1 MSVKKLLMGAG
12 AAAAA
17 YMFAVGPDASRKKAF
32 PADRLAHRGL
42 HDDTIPENSL
52 AAFRAAKEAGL
63 GVELDVQYTLDEKVV
78 VFHDEDLVR
87 MCGVDRK
94 VRDMTY
100 DELSELR
107 LLGTDERI
115 PLYSEVLELMSPL
128 PVLCELK
135 YYLGATDTRLCP
147 AVLELLRGYD
157 GFMCIESFSPAIVG
171 WFRKNA
177 PDVFRGQLASSD
189 IIGHRGQDLIN
200 MILLRT
206 LTVNFIGRPHFISYR
221 YTDSSLGLQ
230 VCRLFGIQ
238 TFGWAP
244 RGTAQVR
251 DALSRFDTVIF
262 EKGGDSLEEIFPEDT
277 V

>member
-17 YMFAVGPDASRKKAF
+17 YMFAVSPDASRKKAF

-42 HDDTIPENSL
+42 HDETIPENSL

-78 VFHDEDLVR
+78 VFHDEDLLR

-115 PLYSEVLELMSPL
+115 PLYSEVLEVMSPL

-157 GFMCIESFSPAIVG
+157 GCMCIESFSPAIVG
-171 WFRKNA
+171 WFKKNA
-177 PDVFRGQLASSD
+177 PDVFRGQLASGD
-189 IIGHRGQDLIN
+189 IKGHRGQDLIN